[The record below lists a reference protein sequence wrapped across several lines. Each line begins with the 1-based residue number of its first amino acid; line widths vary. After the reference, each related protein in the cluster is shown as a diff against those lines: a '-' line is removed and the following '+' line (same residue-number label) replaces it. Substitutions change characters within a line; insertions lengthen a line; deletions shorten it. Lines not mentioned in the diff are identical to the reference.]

1 LGLDVHE
8 NNFKNFKNR
17 LKYIDVQNIHK
28 IRTEEQLW

>member
-8 NNFKNFKNR
+8 NKFKNFKNH

-28 IRTEEQLW
+28 IKTEQQLW